1 MNRELIQILEQV
13 AREKGLPV
21 KVIVEAVVTAIEL
34 AAKKRDKSRFDVE
47 YEESTGTLHL
57 YAIKEVVE
65 EVFNSKL
72 EIDFN
77 SARKIKANAEIGDE
91 IYLERDISD
100 LGRISAQK
108 AKQIISQKV
117 KEAEKLKV
125 FDLYKDR
132 IGDVVLGAVQRV
144 DNGVVVELGDAEA
157 ILPRREQVAGEFY
170 KRGDKIRAFIL
181 DVRMSSSGKWPQ
193 IILSRTCDEFLYR
206 LFEIEVPE
214 IADGIVELVG
224 VAREPGV
231 RAKIGVRSVDSN
243 VDPVGACVGMRGA
256 RIQSIVRELR
266 GEKID
271 IIEWSDDPSTLVSR
285 AITPATVQNTSV
297 HSKQNTID
305 VVVANDELA
314 LAIGKRG
321 QNARLAVR
329 LTQWKINIISE
340 AERRMAVQESFDKA
354 LAAEDFDEQ
363 PEPELDEYENSL
375 SEEESDDE
383 PFAEPEDLERNADEK
398 YEDADDGRDAE
409 YDNADAEDR
418 DNEPSDEDADRE
430 FDEPEPDA
438 EILEDDGL
446 EDDALDDRGL
456 EDDGIVSKEEEE
468 EEDESEPNDDEDE
481 SEPDDDESDDSFADE
496 ESDLYSLP
504 GVDEDVVEH
513 LIESGFSS
521 IEEVADGSIDDLI
534 SAGVDGYLARK
545 LLNVAEQFLDD
556 SESSSRNLGG
566 VKG

>member
-47 YEESTGTLHL
+47 YDESTGALHL

-65 EVFNSKL
+65 EVVNPKL
-72 EIDFN
+72 EIDLT
-77 SARKIKANAEIGDE
+77 SARKIKANAAIGDE
-91 IYLERDISD
+91 VYLERDISD

-132 IGDVVLGAVQRV
+132 IGDVVLGAVQRIE
-144 DNGVVVELGDAEA
+144 NGVIVELGDAEA
-157 ILPRREQVAGEFY
+157 ILPRREQIPGEFY
-170 KRGDKIRAFIL
+170 KRGDKIRAYIL
-181 DVRMSSSGKWPQ
+181 DVRMSTSGKWPQ
-193 IILSRTCDEFLYR
+193 IILSRTCDDFLYR

-231 RAKIGVRSVDSN
+231 RAKIGVRSVDRN
-243 VDPVGACVGMRGA
+243 VDPVGACVGIRGA

-271 IIEWSDDPSTLVSR
+271 IIEWSDDPATLVSR
-285 AITPATVQNTSV
+285 AITPASVQHASV
-297 HSKQNTID
+297 FPDEKTID
-305 VVVANDELA
+305 IVVADDELA

-340 AERRMAVQESFDKA
+340 AERRATVQESFDKA
-354 LAAEDFDEQ
+354 LAEADYPEESADEFSDAEDD
-363 PEPELDEYENSL
+363 YEEDFEDGDAY
-375 SEEESDDE
+375 EEGAEGTGNEEDGESSDDDMYEEDDE
-383 PFAEPEDLERNADEK
+383 PTDDDASEDNEELEDE
-398 YEDADDGRDAE
+398 ADDVLS
-409 YDNADAEDR
+409 ED
-418 DNEPSDEDADRE
+418 EE
-430 FDEPEPDA
+430 
-438 EILEDDGL
+438 LEDD
-446 EDDALDDRGL
+446 EDGG
-456 EDDGIVSKEEEE
+456 EY
-468 EEDESEPNDDEDE
+468 
-481 SEPDDDESDDSFADE
+481 DDDNAFPDE

-504 GVDEDVVEH
+504 GVEEEVVEH

-521 IEEVADGSIDDLI
+521 IEEIVEGSVDDLI
-534 SAGVDGYLARK
+534 SAGIDGHLARK
-545 LLNVAEQFLDD
+545 LLDVAKQFLDA
-556 SESSSRNLGG
+556 SESSSQNLGG
-566 VKG
+566 AKG

>member
-65 EVFNSKL
+65 EVLNPKL
-72 EIDFN
+72 EIDLT
-77 SARKIKANAEIGDE
+77 SARKIKANAALGDE

-125 FDLYKDR
+125 FELYKDR

-144 DNGVVVELGDAEA
+144 DNGVIVELGDGEA
-157 ILPRREQVAGEFY
+157 ILPRREQIPGEFY
-170 KRGDKIRAFIL
+170 KRGDKIRAFVL

-193 IILSRTCDEFLYR
+193 IILSRTCDDFLFR

-231 RAKIGVRSVDSN
+231 RAKIGVRSVDRN

-271 IIEWSDDPSTLVSR
+271 IIEWSDDPATLVSR
-285 AITPATVQNTSV
+285 AITPASVQHASV
-297 HSKQNTID
+297 FSNERTID
-305 VVVANDELA
+305 IVVPDDELA

-329 LTQWKINIISE
+329 LTQWKINIIGE
-340 AERRMAVQESFDKA
+340 AERKLSVQESFDKA
-354 LAAEDFDEQ
+354 LSEVDFGEED
-363 PEPELDEYENSL
+363 
-375 SEEESDDE
+375 
-383 PFAEPEDLERNADEK
+383 
-398 YEDADDGRDAE
+398 
-409 YDNADAEDR
+409 
-418 DNEPSDEDADRE
+418 E
-430 FDEPEPDA
+430 FDEEYDDTADGVEVEEEEFADEDEVSADVEEDEGAGGDGTEGEEFVDEDETSSGDEEDVCDDADEHSEVDEFSDDDAGEEFSEPESDN
-438 EILEDDGL
+438 EVLDDG
-446 EDDALDDRGL
+446 
-456 EDDGIVSKEEEE
+456 GIASEEEE
-468 EEDESEPNDDEDE
+468 EEEEEEEHDEYESDEDE
-481 SEPDDDESDDSFADE
+481 DDFDEDSFADE

-521 IEEVADGSIDDLI
+521 IEEIAEGSVDDLI
-534 SAGVDGYLARK
+534 SAGIDGHLARK
-545 LLNVAEQFLDD
+545 LLDVAEQFLDA
-556 SESSSRNLGG
+556 SESSSQNLGG
-566 VKG
+566 AKG

>member
-47 YEESTGTLHL
+47 YDESTGTLHL

-65 EVFNSKL
+65 EVVNSKL
-72 EIDFN
+72 EIDLK
-77 SARKIKANAEIGDE
+77 SARKIKANAAIGDE
-91 IYLERDISD
+91 VYLERDISD

-144 DNGVVVELGDAEA
+144 ENGVIVELGDAEA
-157 ILPRREQVAGEFY
+157 ILPRREQIPGEFY
-170 KRGDKIRAFIL
+170 KRGDKIRAFVL

-193 IILSRTCDEFLYR
+193 IILSRTCDDFLYR

-231 RAKIGVRSVDSN
+231 RAKIGVRSVDRN

-271 IIEWSDDPSTLVSR
+271 IIEWSDDPATLVSR
-285 AITPATVQNTSV
+285 AITPASVQHATVYSDE
-297 HSKQNTID
+297 KTID
-305 VVVANDELA
+305 LVVADDELA

-340 AERRMAVQESFDKA
+340 AERRLAVQESFDKA
-354 LAAEDFDEQ
+354 LAEVEFSEEVEGKEPEGDLPEEEDVAGEPFPDDESEEIESDADEEYDEAEGGDAFGDDELANDVAHEDDTVDDDDGTDENFDELGS
-363 PEPELDEYENSL
+363 EDENL
-375 SEEESDDE
+375 EEES
-383 PFAEPEDLERNADEK
+383 F
-398 YEDADDGRDAE
+398 
-409 YDNADAEDR
+409 
-418 DNEPSDEDADRE
+418 
-430 FDEPEPDA
+430 
-438 EILEDDGL
+438 
-446 EDDALDDRGL
+446 
-456 EDDGIVSKEEEE
+456 VSEEE
-468 EEDESEPNDDEDE
+468 EEDDVY
-481 SEPDDDESDDSFADE
+481 ESDDDDDDDDDGYDE

-521 IEEVADGSIDDLI
+521 IEEIAEGSVDDLI
-534 SAGVDGYLARK
+534 SAGIDGHLARK
-545 LLNVAEQFLDD
+545 LLDVAEQFLDA
-556 SESSSRNLGG
+556 SESSSQNLGG